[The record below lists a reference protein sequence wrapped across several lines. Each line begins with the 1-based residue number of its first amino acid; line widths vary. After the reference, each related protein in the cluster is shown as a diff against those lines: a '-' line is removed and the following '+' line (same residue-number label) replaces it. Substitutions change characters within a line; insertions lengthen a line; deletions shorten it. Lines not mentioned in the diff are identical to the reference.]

1 MARDHK
7 VKPPLLLASLLHDLT
22 MTAFSPLSL
31 NVLTLLLVKKDAC
44 TNVKRLLVT
53 EVPKSWDNKENM
65 NLLFPVIPQRIQ
77 GSKGDALLGHRS
89 VATGAERCILTPLK
103 NCDLLLSGGY
113 TFGVQSGQKWAKIM
127 GWEKRVLGGRGGPCI
142 DTSSWRRSRS
152 HWLIPVTFL
161 VKGQH
166 YP

>member
-53 EVPKSWDNKENM
+53 EVPKS
-65 NLLFPVIPQRIQ
+65 
-77 GSKGDALLGHRS
+77 
-89 VATGAERCILTPLK
+89 
-103 NCDLLLSGGY
+103 
-113 TFGVQSGQKWAKIM
+113 
-127 GWEKRVLGGRGGPCI
+127 
-142 DTSSWRRSRS
+142 
-152 HWLIPVTFL
+152 
-161 VKGQH
+161 
-166 YP
+166 